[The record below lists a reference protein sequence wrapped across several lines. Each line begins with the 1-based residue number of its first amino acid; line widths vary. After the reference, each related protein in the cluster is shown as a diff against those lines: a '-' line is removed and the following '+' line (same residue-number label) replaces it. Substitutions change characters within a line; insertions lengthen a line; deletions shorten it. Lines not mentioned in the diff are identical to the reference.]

1 MLGFEVEGRP
11 LTRAYSMESANH
23 EETLEFFSIKIPNG
37 ALTARL
43 RYIEEGDAVLV
54 GRKPTGTLV
63 QDNLLPGS
71 RLFLLSTGT
80 GITPFLSIIKDP
92 ENYERFDQVGLAHG
106 CRQVAELSYAETIIK
121 CLSDNEFIGDTVRKK
136 LRYYPS
142 VTREPFRNRGRV
154 TQMIAAGKMFDDLQ
168 LEPIDRAT
176 DRLMMCGSAPM
187 LADLRHMLDTR
198 GFTEGSHSGPGHH
211 VIEKAFVER

>member
-37 ALTARL
+37 PLTARL

-154 TQMIAAGKMFDDLQ
+154 TEMIAAGKMFDDLQ
-168 LEPIDRAT
+168 LEPIDHAT

-198 GFTEGSHSGPGHH
+198 GFTEGSHSGPGHY

>member
-11 LTRAYSMESANH
+11 LARAYSMASANH

-37 ALTARL
+37 AQTARL

-92 ENYERFDQVGLAHG
+92 ENDERFDQVGLAH
-106 CRQVAELSYAETIIK
+106 
-121 CLSDNEFIGDTVRKK
+121 
-136 LRYYPS
+136 
-142 VTREPFRNRGRV
+142 
-154 TQMIAAGKMFDDLQ
+154 AAGRSPNF
-168 LEPIDRAT
+168 
-176 DRLMMCGSAPM
+176 
-187 LADLRHMLDTR
+187 HMPR
-198 GFTEGSHSGPGHH
+198 
-211 VIEKAFVER
+211 R